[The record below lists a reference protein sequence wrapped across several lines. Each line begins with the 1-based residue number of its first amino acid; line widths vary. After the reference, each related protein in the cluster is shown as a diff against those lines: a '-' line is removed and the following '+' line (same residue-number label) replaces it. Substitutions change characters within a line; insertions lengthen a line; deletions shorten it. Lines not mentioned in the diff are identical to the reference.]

1 MIEGLAE
8 LSSISQDV
16 LWKGFLVFVRVGA
29 MMALLPAFGEQSVPA
44 RVKLG
49 LALAF
54 TAIVAP
60 AVPDPSPNPE
70 AALEALQTIGFFLA
84 ETLTGL
90 FFGLM
95 LRLFVFALQIA
106 GSIAAQSTS
115 LSQLFGGAGGD
126 PLPAM
131 GHVLV
136 IGGLALATIMGLH
149 VRIAEFM
156 INSYD
161 LVPIGN
167 VIPSD
172 VLTPAGIAEISRAFA
187 LGFTLAAPFVIS
199 SLIYNV
205 TLGVINKAMPQLM
218 VAFVGAPAI
227 TAGGLVLLMLAAPLM
242 LSIWVEAMGAFML
255 DPFRGTR

>member
-1 MIEGLAE
+1 MIEELAD
-8 LSSISQDV
+8 LMSIGQDL
-16 LWKGFLVFVRVGA
+16 LWQAFMVFVRVGA
-29 MMALLPAFGEQSVPA
+29 MMSLVPAFGEQSVPT

-49 LALAF
+49 LAVAF
-54 TAIVAP
+54 AAIVVPAAP
-60 AVPDPSPNPE
+60 SFPE
-70 AALEALQTIGFFLA
+70 ALAAPQVIGLILT

-90 FFGLM
+90 FLGLV
-95 LRLFVFALQIA
+95 LRLFVMGLQVA

-115 LSQLFGGAGGD
+115 LSQLFGGAGLD

-149 VRIAEFM
+149 VRVAEYM
-156 INSYD
+156 INSYSF
-161 LVPIGN
+161 VPPGQL
-167 VIPSD
+167 IPSE
-172 VLTPAGIAEISRAFA
+172 VLSQAGIAEVSRVFA
-187 LGFTLAAPFVIS
+187 LGFTLAGPFVIA

-227 TAGGLVLLMLAAPLM
+227 TAGGLILLMLASPLM
-242 LSIWVEAMGAFML
+242 LSHWVNAFGVFMM
-255 DPFRGTR
+255 DPFGGHQ

>member
-1 MIEGLAE
+1 MV
-8 LSSISQDV
+8 LSQLSQDA
-16 LWKGFLVFVRVGA
+16 LWQAFIVFMRVGSIVSFV
-29 MMALLPAFGEQSVPA
+29 PAFGENSVPV

-49 LALAF
+49 LAIAF

-60 AVPDPSPNPE
+60 AVPLIPPATEPE
-70 AALEALQTIGFFLA
+70 RIVGLILSEAMTGVFL
-84 ETLTGL
+84 
-90 FFGLM
+90 GLM
-95 LRLFVFALQIA
+95 LRLFVLALQVA

-115 LSQLFGGAGGD
+115 LSQLFGGAGTD

-149 VRIAEFM
+149 IQIATFM
-156 INSYD
+156 VYSYD
-161 LVPIGN
+161 LVPMGE
-167 VIPSD
+167 VIPPDMLSQ
-172 VLTPAGIAEISRAFA
+172 AGVAEISRAFA
-187 LGFTLAAPFVIS
+187 LGFTLAAPFVIA

-227 TAGGLVLLMLAAPLM
+227 TAGGLIILMLAAPLM
-242 LSIWVEAMGAFML
+242 LSIWVEAMGLFIM
-255 DPFRGTR
+255 DPFRGPR

>member
-1 MIEGLAE
+1 MIEGLVE
-8 LSSISQDV
+8 LSTIGQDA
-16 LWKGFLVFVRVGA
+16 LWQGFIVFLRVGA
-29 MMALLPAFGEQSVPA
+29 MMSLLPAFGEQSVPT

-60 AVPDPSPNPE
+60 AAPTPDMVEVAPQ
-70 AALEALQTIGFFLA
+70 AMGLILA

-90 FFGLM
+90 FLGMM
-95 LRLFVFALQIA
+95 LRLFILALQVA

-131 GHVLV
+131 GHVLL

-149 VRIAEFM
+149 VQIAEFM
-156 INSYD
+156 INSYM
-161 LVPIGN
+161 LVPMGN
-167 VIPSD
+167 VIPADMLSQ
-172 VLTPAGIAEISRAFA
+172 AGVAEISRAFS
-187 LGFTLAAPFVIS
+187 LGFTLAAPFVIA
-199 SLIYNV
+199 SLVYNV

-227 TAGGLVLLMLAAPLM
+227 TAGGLILLMLAAPLM
-242 LSIWVEAMGAFML
+242 LSIWVNAMGTFMI
-255 DPFRGTR
+255 DPFRGPG

>member
-1 MIEGLAE
+1 MIAGLTE
-8 LSSISQDV
+8 LSALGQDA
-16 LWKGFLVFVRVGA
+16 LWQGFVVFIRIAA
-29 MMALLPAFGEQSVPA
+29 MVALLPAFGEQSVPT

-54 TAIVAP
+54 TAIIAP
-60 AVPDPSPNPE
+60 TAPIAPSLETAPQAVG
-70 AALEALQTIGFFLA
+70 LILA

-90 FFGLM
+90 FLGFM
-95 LRLFVFALQIA
+95 LRLFILALQIA

-115 LSQLFGGAGGD
+115 LSQLFGGAGMD

-149 VRIAEFM
+149 VQIAGFM
-156 INSYD
+156 VHSYF
-161 LVPIGN
+161 LVPMGQ
-167 VIPSD
+167 VIPPD
-172 VLTPAGIAEISRAFA
+172 MMTQAGVAEISKAFA
-187 LGFTLAAPFVIS
+187 LGFTLAAPFVIA

-227 TAGGLVLLMLAAPLM
+227 TAGGLILLMLAAPFM
-242 LSIWVEAMGAFML
+242 LSVWVDAMGSFMM
-255 DPFRGTR
+255 DPFRSPR

>member
-1 MIEGLAE
+1 MIEALAE
-8 LSSISQDV
+8 ATSISQDL
-16 LWKGFLVFVRVGA
+16 LWQASVVFFRIAA
-29 MMALLPAFGEQSVPA
+29 MVALIPAFGEQSVPM
-44 RVKLG
+44 RVKMG

-54 TAIVAP
+54 TAIVFP
-60 AVPDPSPNPE
+60 AVSTVPTSQST
-70 AALEALQTIGFFLA
+70 LQIVGLFFS

-90 FFGLM
+90 FMGLM
-95 LRLFVFALQIA
+95 LRLFVMVLQIA

-115 LSQLFGGAGGD
+115 LSQLFGGAGTD

-136 IGGLALATIMGLH
+136 IGGLALATVLGLH
-149 VRIAEFM
+149 VQIAEYM
-156 INSYD
+156 IHSYA
-161 LVPIGN
+161 LVPMGQ

-172 VLTPAGIAEISRAFA
+172 ILTQAGIGEVSRAFA
-187 LGFTLAAPFVIS
+187 LGFTLAAPFVIA

-227 TAGGLVLLMLAAPLM
+227 TAGGLIILMLAAPTM
-242 LSIWVEAMGAFML
+242 LSLWVNAMGAFMIN
-255 DPFRGTR
+255 PFRGQ

>member
-1 MIEGLAE
+1 MIED
-8 LSSISQDV
+8 LSMLTSIGQDL
-16 LWKGFLVFVRVGA
+16 LWQAFIVFMRIGALVSLV
-29 MMALLPAFGEQSVPA
+29 PAFGEQSVPA

-49 LALAF
+49 LAVAF
-54 TAIVAP
+54 TLIVLPAAPLAPIAVSSPAIVG
-60 AVPDPSPNPE
+60 
-70 AALEALQTIGFFLA
+70 LILA
-84 ETLTGL
+84 EAMTGL
-90 FFGLM
+90 FLGMM
-95 LRLFVFALQIA
+95 LRLFILALQVA

-115 LSQLFGGAGGD
+115 LSQLFGGAGTD

-149 VRIAEFM
+149 VQIAHFM
-156 INSYD
+156 INSYI
-161 LVPIGN
+161 LVPIGE

-172 VLTPAGIAEISRAFA
+172 MLTRAGVAEISRAFA
-187 LGFTLAAPFVIS
+187 LGFTLAAPFVIA

-227 TAGGLVLLMLAAPLM
+227 TAGGLIILMLAAPLM
-242 LSIWVEAMGAFML
+242 LSLWVEAMGLFML
-255 DPFRGTR
+255 DPFRGPR

>member
-16 LWKGFLVFVRVGA
+16 IWKAYLVFMRVGA

-54 TAIVAP
+54 TAIVSP
-60 AVPDPSPNPE
+60 AVMNPE
-70 AALEALQTIGFFLA
+70 IVTETSQTFGLIAA

-90 FFGLM
+90 FLGLM
-95 LRLFVFALQIA
+95 LRLFVLALQVA

-149 VRIAEFM
+149 VQIAEFM

-161 LVPIGN
+161 LVPMGN

-172 VLTPAGIAEISRAFA
+172 VLSRAGVAEISRAFG

-242 LSIWVEAMGAFML
+242 LSIWVEAMGAFLL
-255 DPFRGTR
+255 DPFRGPR

>member
-1 MIEGLAE
+1 MIEVLAE
-8 LSSISQDV
+8 ISSISQDV
-16 LWKGFLVFVRVGA
+16 LWAGFLVFMRVGA
-29 MMALLPAFGEQSVPA
+29 MMALLPAFGEQSVPT

-60 AVPDPSPNPE
+60 AIPG
-70 AALEALQTIGFFLA
+70 LETVLTASQTIGLILA

-90 FFGLM
+90 FLGLM
-95 LRLFVFALQIA
+95 LRLFIFALQIA

-136 IGGLALATIMGLH
+136 IGGLALASIMGLH
-149 VRIAEFM
+149 VQIAEFM
-156 INSYD
+156 INSYN
-161 LVPIGN
+161 LVPMGN

-172 VLTPAGIAEISRAFA
+172 VLTRAGVTEISRAFT

-242 LSIWVEAMGAFML
+242 LSIWVDAMGTFIL

>member
-1 MIEGLAE
+1 MIESLAE

-16 LWKGFLVFVRVGA
+16 TWKAYLVFMRVGA
-29 MMALLPAFGEQSVPA
+29 MMALLPAFGEQSVPV

-54 TAIVAP
+54 TAIVSP
-60 AVPDPSPNPE
+60 ADMNPE
-70 AALEALQTIGFFLA
+70 VETEASQTFGLNSA

-90 FFGLM
+90 FLGLM
-95 LRLFVFALQIA
+95 LRLFVLALQVA

-149 VRIAEFM
+149 VQIAEFM

-161 LVPIGN
+161 LVPMGN

-172 VLTPAGIAEISRAFA
+172 VLSRAGVAEISRAFA

-205 TLGVINKAMPQLM
+205 TLGVINKALPQLM

-242 LSIWVEAMGAFML
+242 LSIWVEAMGAFIL
-255 DPFRGTR
+255 DPFRGPR

>member
-1 MIEGLAE
+1 MIEGLVE
-8 LSSISQDV
+8 LSTMSQDAI
-16 LWKGFLVFVRVGA
+16 WKAYLVFMRVGA
-29 MMALLPAFGEQSVPA
+29 MMALLPAFGEQSVPT

-60 AVPDPSPNPE
+60 AISNPDAVTE
-70 AALEALQTIGFFLA
+70 ASHTFGLIAA

-90 FFGLM
+90 FLGLM
-95 LRLFVFALQIA
+95 LRLFVLALQVA

-149 VRIAEFM
+149 VQIAEFM
-156 INSYD
+156 INSYE
-161 LVPIGN
+161 LVPMGD
-167 VIPSD
+167 VIPSG
-172 VLTPAGIAEISRAFA
+172 VLSRAGIAEISRAFA

-227 TAGGLVLLMLAAPLM
+227 TAGGLVLLMLAAPLI
-242 LSIWVEAMGAFML
+242 LSIWVEAMGAFIL